1 MSLFYY
7 RRQDLSGDT
16 GPLALCRNVV
26 TRRLGGQMPRTEMSP
41 DLVQKSAQALVV
53 GAEMDRWG
61 RPIRTSAYEVWTKVS
76 QTDTSQQWSLFEG
89 RVPSGLAVPLHLHH
103 GQEEWFWVLGGSFV
117 FEVGGQIHRL
127 REGMSLLIPRQIPH
141 RWKKTNDADGRLLI
155 LAQPADRLENFFERM
170 AGLSAEQQQDAAVWR
185 SLYADC
191 RMELLGPP
199 LEDSDC

>member
-1 MSLFYY
+1 M
-7 RRQDLSGDT
+7 
-16 GPLALCRNVV
+16 
-26 TRRLGGQMPRTEMSP
+26 
-41 DLVQKSAQALVV
+41 
-53 GAEMDRWG
+53 
-61 RPIRTSAYEVWTKVS
+61 
-76 QTDTSQQWSLFEG
+76 
-89 RVPSGLAVPLHLHH
+89 
-103 GQEEWFWVLGGSFV
+103 